1 MASVTLRY
9 FCYGCL
15 VTSATW
21 SVLLFLYFSLGAEPG
36 HGRTPLQHRSQP
48 ITKGLVDQRVG
59 RRPQPAN
66 KGLALS
72 PEMGEWLWCVQVS
85 PENSRAGVKTG
96 FPEAVPPS
104 PPESWSL

>member
-36 HGRTPLQHRSQP
+36 RGRMPLQHRSQP
-48 ITKGLVDQRVG
+48 ITKGLADRRAG
-59 RRPQPAN
+59 RRPLPAN
-66 KGLALS
+66 KGGELS
-72 PEMGEWLWCVQVS
+72 PEMGEWLRCVRVLLGTLKLCGTAAIS
-85 PENSRAGVKTG
+85 P
-96 FPEAVPPS
+96 
-104 PPESWSL
+104 